1 MTDSADMVRG
11 SGCYAHDLSFIACR
25 MRLEQ
30 RRPKDH
36 GYRMLS
42 DQSFVKGVGL
52 FELKT

>member
-1 MTDSADMVRG
+1 MIRMTDSADMVRG

-36 GYRMLS
+36 DYRMLS
-42 DQSFVKGVGL
+42 DAVNAHKWLGF
-52 FELKT
+52 